1 MSLFNP
7 FSFLGHLFSKTS
19 SPAVDQNQ
27 NVEAPPGLEADTLW
41 IPGEE
46 CQNYQACSIKDILG
60 ENNYISFKNSLP
72 NFSFPEY
79 IVITTK
85 DYRDSSPI
93 SFNKS
98 SPIAQKLVSNFCD
111 NIKLMNKIPTGQSV
125 LKILDSLLGKTP
137 NNFHLQI
144 SFCLEDS
151 ASPSCSYSKTGIA
164 DASGNTAQHEINTIK
179 IKLPESA
186 EKTFYGLPFYNK
198 QTGQVINFP
207 EPSFLVLLHESAHG
221 IQNLAYDV
229 QITPKGLIS
238 NNIEG
243 NILRQIPNTI
253 STDETWI
260 KSFFSSAPDEAEFLD
275 ELQVMVS
282 GLKGTINEEEV
293 VISEAKAVTEFLSN
307 EELLSNEQFE
317 NCREFKN
324 CKLYPFGHG
333 IKEPTLENV
342 LRLNRLIDL
351 LEGKNDPNTCISLEG
366 DFPKNFL
373 VKDVP
378 NDGNCGVWALMQAMD
393 PNKTFSSPTEEQY
406 TKMAKLR
413 TDASAQSRPEDK
425 NRIGTVAT
433 NAMDSEHK
441 INPSDFEYFAQLPEI
456 SKPITIINFNGSFET
471 YNPDGT
477 QAAGQLSDVI
487 GATED
492 SQIFLLYNGTH
503 YQALTKGS
511 IEKPDPMN
519 PNHIIP

>member
-1 MSLFNP
+1 MSFFNP
-7 FSFLGHLFSKTS
+7 FSFIGHLLSKTPN
-19 SPAVDQNQ
+19 PAVDQNQ
-27 NVEAPPGLEADTLW
+27 NVETPPELEADTPWL
-41 IPGEE
+41 PGEE

-72 NFSFPEY
+72 NFSFPEH

-85 DYRDSSPI
+85 DYKDSSPI

-98 SPIAQKLVSNFCD
+98 SPIAQKLVSDFCN
-111 NIKLMNKIPTGQSV
+111 NIKLMNKISTGQSV

-144 SFCLEDS
+144 SFCLEDND
-151 ASPSCSYSKTGIA
+151 SPSCSYSKTSVA
-164 DASGNTAQHEINTIK
+164 DASGNITQHEINTIK
-179 IKLPESA
+179 IKLSESTT
-186 EKTFYGLPFYNK
+186 KTFYSLPFYNK

-229 QITPKGLIS
+229 QISSKGFFS
-238 NNIEG
+238 NKIEEK
-243 NILRQIPNTI
+243 ILQQIPRTI
-253 STDETWI
+253 PTGEIWI
-260 KSFFSSAPDEAEFLD
+260 KSFFSSTHDKGGFLD

-282 GLKGTINEEEV
+282 GLKETINGEEV

-307 EELLSNEQFE
+307 EELLSDEQFE
-317 NCREFKN
+317 SCREFKY
-324 CKLYPFGHG
+324 CELYPFGHG
-333 IKEPTLENV
+333 IKEATLENV

-351 LEGKNDPNTCISLEG
+351 LGGKNDPNTCISLEG

-406 TKMAKLR
+406 IKMAKLR

-425 NRIGTVAT
+425 NRIGCVAA

-441 INPSDFEYFAQLPEI
+441 INPSDFKYFAQLPEI
-456 SKPITIINFNGSFET
+456 RKPITIINFNGSCET
-471 YNPDGT
+471 YGPDGT
-477 QAAGQLSDVI
+477 QTAGQLSDVI

-492 SQIFLLYNGTH
+492 SQIFLLYNDTH